1 MAEPSPDVVRAVE
14 WFHTFV
20 SSRRWQEGK
29 ADPSHE
35 YTIRN
40 WLPDGVEDFE
50 HAVEVIRQLGQPAT
64 YESRIY
70 VFLHVDAMKY
80 WTMGEPVTATTVL
93 NRARA

>member
-1 MAEPSPDVVRAVE
+1 MANRSDGVVSCVE
-14 WFHTFV
+14 WFRVFV

-50 HAVEVIRQLGQPAT
+50 HAVEVVRELGEPAMF
-64 YESRIY
+64 ESRTYIY
-70 VFLHVDAMKY
+70 LLVNGMKY
-80 WTMGEPVTATTVL
+80 WTMGEPVRETTVL
-93 NRARA
+93 NRAKA